1 MITLDQVL
9 DNALQLTEEQQE
21 LLIRIL
27 QNRHYESHR
36 AEIAGDAQQTLADFW
51 AGKFR
56 PQSAEDG
63 IAALR
68 RSLPEP
74 DA

>member
-1 MITLDQVL
+1 MTTLDQVL
-9 DNALQLTEEQQE
+9 ETALQLTEEQQE
-21 LLIRIL
+21 LLIKVL
-27 QNRHYESHR
+27 QNRHHESRR
-36 AEIAGDAQQTLADFW
+36 AEIAGDAQQTLADFR

-68 RSLPEP
+68 QSLHES